1 MAREQKEIRRTKT
14 SKNPGNLSDKIRP
27 EMRNKQIQVNLS
39 DFLDRQSKP
48 SLSISEIH
56 LL

>member
-14 SKNPGNLSDKIRP
+14 SKNPGNLSDEIRP

-39 DFLDRQSKP
+39 DFLDRQNKP

>member
-39 DFLDRQSKP
+39 DFLDRQNKP